1 MDILFRASS
10 VSDLM
15 GVKGLGLT
23 GQKRAITTYL
33 ENKYN
38 RSREFSSK
46 YTDKGNQMEPSAIEM
61 VARLTG
67 LPLFKNVVRLHNEF
81 ITGEADCVLDETI
94 VDIKN
99 SWDLVTFSIRSSDY
113 SDQMQCYMELY
124 DKPTA
129 TVAYCLQS
137 APDDIIEREL
147 KGLTFKYGDNVPEW
161 EEIRIVNNLVFDK
174 PTFLYWI
181 DKRDWIGED
190 KKAIDLIE
198 NFVHIPEYERIAL
211 VKYERDQKRMELIE
225 ERVTMARE
233 FIKQN
238 YIIIETTWKSKEH

>member
-1 MDILFRASS
+1 
-10 VSDLM
+10 
-15 GVKGLGLT
+15 
-23 GQKRAITTYL
+23 
-33 ENKYN
+33 
-38 RSREFSSK
+38 
-46 YTDKGNQMEPSAIEM
+46 
-61 VARLTG
+61 
-67 LPLFKNVVRLHNEF
+67 
-81 ITGEADCVLDETI
+81 
-94 VDIKN
+94 
-99 SWDLVTFSIRSSDY
+99 
-113 SDQMQCYMELY
+113 MELY

-190 KKAIDLIE
+190 GKAIDLIE

-211 VKYERDQKRMELIE
+211 VKYERDQKRMRLIE

-233 FIKQN
+233 FIEKT
-238 YIIIETTWKSKEH
+238 YEL